1 MSQAQDRSGT
11 RRGRPPSQKARQKA
25 LVAARGILMD
35 EGLGRLSIE
44 AVAARSGISK
54 PTIYRHWANA
64 SELAMEALMAGFPAE
79 GGTVHAG
86 LEAALAS
93 QIGTLTQT
101 FATTRGRQIALALAT
116 ADPESEFTRAFRNR
130 VLLASREAGREM
142 IAAAVAAGEIV
153 EPDEIEV
160 VLDMIYAPLLY
171 RLLAGHQPLDA
182 RLASALAAGA
192 MRCLAPPR

>member
-1 MSQAQDRSGT
+1 MSQAQDRSAA

-25 LVAARGILMD
+25 LEAARGILMD

-44 AVAARSGISK
+44 AVATRSGVGK

-64 SELAMEALMAGFPAE
+64 SELAMEALMAGFPAGS
-79 GGTVHAG
+79 GGGPAG
-86 LEAALAS
+86 LEAALAA
-93 QIGTLTQT
+93 QIATLTQA
-101 FATTRGRQIALALAT
+101 FATTRGRQIAMALAT

-130 VLLASREAGREM
+130 VLLSSREAGREM
-142 IAAAVAAGEIV
+142 IAAAAAAGEIGAP
-153 EPDEIEV
+153 EDIEV

-182 RLASALAAGA
+182 GLAPALAAGA
-192 MRCLAPPR
+192 MRCLAPSR